1 MNCDYCKDKLSAFID
16 NELSS
21 EERLL
26 MEEHLK
32 TCTSCAR
39 EAEIVHQLGILF
51 GAIPEETPS
60 PAFVQSTVN
69 KAAVIPRH
77 SFWNKLFLNPA
88 ISFVRSAVLF
98 VFAPDGYGAAG
109 GKNLSSR
116 GYLRTFDD
124 SPPGSFAAVYLTA
137 IQGGGN

>member
-21 EERLL
+21 EERFL
-26 MEEHLK
+26 MEKHLK
-32 TCTSCAR
+32 VCPSCAR
-39 EAEIVHQLGILF
+39 EAETLNQLGVLF
-51 GAIPEETPS
+51 GGMPEETPS
-60 PAFVQSTVN
+60 PDFVQTTVS
-69 KAAVIPRH
+69 KAAVIRRL

-88 ISFVRSAVLF
+88 ISFVRSAVAF

-109 GKNLSSR
+109 RKDLSSR

-124 SPPGSFAAVYLTA
+124 SPPGSFADIYLTV

>member
-1 MNCDYCKDKLSAFID
+1 MNCDYYKDKLSALTD

-39 EAEIVHQLGILF
+39 EAEALHRLGVLF
-51 GAIPEETPS
+51 GSIPEVTPS
-60 PAFVQSTVN
+60 LTFVQTTVN
-69 KAAVIPRH
+69 KAAVITRH
-77 SFWNKLFLNPA
+77 SFWNNLFFKPA
-88 ISFVRSAVLF
+88 ISFVRSAVVF
-98 VFAPDGYGAAG
+98 VFAPVGYGFVG
-109 GKNLSSR
+109 RKNLSSR

-124 SPPGSFAAVYLTA
+124 SPPGSFADVYLTF